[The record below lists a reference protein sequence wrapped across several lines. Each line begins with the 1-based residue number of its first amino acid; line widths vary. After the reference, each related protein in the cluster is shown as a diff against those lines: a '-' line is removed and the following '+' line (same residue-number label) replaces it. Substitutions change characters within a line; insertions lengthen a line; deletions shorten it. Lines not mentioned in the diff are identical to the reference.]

1 MQIALRSIAAAIVS
15 AVLLLAPTDHAA
27 WSQTRTVRIVVP
39 YPPGSGPDI
48 LSRLM
53 GEQFGSLKLPNI
65 VVENRP
71 GGGTLIG
78 AEAVARAAP
87 DGNTLLLV
95 ANTFVITPI
104 LKPQTHEMLASF
116 EPVCHL

>member
-1 MQIALRSIAAAIVS
+1 MQLALRAVAVATVS
-15 AVLLLAPTDHAA
+15 AFPLAFLFLATTDHAA
-27 WSQTRTVRIVVP
+27 WSQSHTIRIVVP

-53 GEQFGSLKLPNI
+53 GEQFGAMNAPNI
-65 VVENRP
+65 VVENRA

-78 AEAVARAAP
+78 TEAVARAAP

-95 ANTFVITPI
+95 ANTYVITQI
-104 LKPQTHEMLASF
+104 LKPQT
-116 EPVCHL
+116 